1 MAIDSS
7 ISISRNGR
15 AIEDYIPEGRIKK
28 ATSLMKLT
36 IISGRS
42 GSGKSTVLR
51 ILEDNGYYCIDNL
64 PASLLPSLAD
74 RLAAKQ
80 LGIAQA
86 AVSIDARNVPSDL
99 QQFPTII
106 KQLGNGPLSIDIVFL
121 DANAHTLLRRFS
133 ESRRKHPLSDKE
145 IGLKEAIERESEL
158 LEPLS
163 ILANLTIDTSEMSL
177 HQLRDIIKTRL
188 DNSDASSMT
197 LQFQSFGFKNGIAT
211 DADLVFDVRCLP
223 NPYWDS
229 SLSSL
234 TGLSPEVIRFL
245 DSQDEVQ
252 KMLNDIQRFLET
264 WLPSF
269 EHNNRSYMT
278 VAIGC
283 TGGQHRSVYL
293 TEKLGKI
300 FRPAFA
306 SIQVRHR
313 ELD

>member
-1 MAIDSS
+1 
-7 ISISRNGR
+7 
-15 AIEDYIPEGRIKK
+15 
-28 ATSLMKLT
+28 MKLT

-51 ILEDNGYYCIDNL
+51 ILEDHGYYCIDNL
-64 PASLLPSLAD
+64 PASLLPSLAE
-74 RLAAKQ
+74 RLTAKQ
-80 LGIAQA
+80 LDIAHA

-99 QQFPTII
+99 QQVPTII
-106 KQLGNGPLSIDIVFL
+106 KQLGTGPLSIDIIFL
-121 DANAHTLLRRFS
+121 DANAHTLQKRFS

-145 IGLKEAIERESEL
+145 IGLKEAIGRESEL

-163 ILANLTIDTSEMSL
+163 LLANLIIDTSEMSL
-177 HQLRDIIKTRL
+177 HNLRDIIKTRL
-188 DNSDASSMT
+188 NDGDTSSMT

-229 SLSSL
+229 SLRSL
-234 TGLSPEVIRFL
+234 TGLSPEVTSFL

-252 KMLNDIQRFLET
+252 KMLSDIQRFLET

-300 FRPAFA
+300 FSPTFA